1 MLGEAV
7 ATNRFLDDRTAADI
21 DRPITRLLREL
32 DWPEPPL
39 RLDLVRELLH
49 LDRQYY
55 SSTDDS
61 VLRETIHRLRVGTQQ
76 VIRRPGLLLD
86 VVRKRK
92 LRALWVPDR
101 RRILIDE
108 ELPPAKHRWGEAHE
122 IGHSIIPWHEALAH
136 GDERRTLSL
145 TCEAQIEAEANYAA
159 GRLLFLQDVF
169 VDRVRSSALT
179 FARVKELAA
188 EYKNTMTSTLWRA
201 VEAMDAPTFGLV
213 SQHPRA
219 DLVDSGESLMKYWV
233 RSRSFAHLFPRV
245 AAGDVYFSLREF
257 CWGKRGPVGHGEM
270 TLVDIASTPW
280 VFEVECFYN
289 GHEALTL
296 GVVPAGVVT

>member
-1 MLGEAV
+1 MLGEELR
-7 ATNRFLDDRTAADI
+7 TNHFLDSRTAADI

-39 RLDLVRELLH
+39 RLELVRELLD

-55 SSTDDS
+55 SSSDDS

-76 VIRRPGLLLD
+76 VIKRPGLLLD

-122 IGHSIIPWHEALAH
+122 IGHSIIPWHETLAH

-159 GRLLFLQDVF
+159 GRLLFLQDGF
-169 VDRVRSSALT
+169 VERVRSSPLS
-179 FARVKELAA
+179 FARVKDLAS
-188 EYKNTMTSTLWRA
+188 EYENTITSTLWRA
-201 VEAMDAPTFGLV
+201 VESMEAPTFGLV
-213 SQHPRA
+213 SQHPRP
-219 DLVDSGESLMKYWV
+219 DMVDNGEPLIKYWV
-233 RSRSFAHLFPRV
+233 RSRVFAQLFPRV
-245 AAGDVYFSLREF
+245 APTEAYHRLREF
-257 CWGKRGPVGHGEM
+257 CWGKRGPLGQGDLN
-270 TLVDIASTPW
+270 LVDIAGGRW

-289 GHEALTL
+289 GYEALTL
-296 GVVPAGVVT
+296 GALATESGH